1 MPDRDIHSIRQCHA
15 RLRPYTTMSRQ
26 AAATN
31 PSPGQGDLRTNR
43 TMGCSRYTAACSM
56 VSRPPSVPR
65 NVAPPAQST
74 PAPTAAC
81 TGASAAPWQP
91 LSSSAQ
97 RLRRARAACDPAIAL
112 YDDVAWLLEWFG
124 QDILSV
130 AGPAYAQRSLLYDF
144 MTAELLAR
152 VALCPHRLEPVPR
165 TLKKGRQEFLAEAR
179 GRSVLLLPRQVSS
192 ACCCILTRRASEG
205 SASEPALARRKIGEI

>member
-43 TMGCSRYTAACSM
+43 TMGSTRYTAACSM
-56 VSRPPSVPR
+56 VSRPPSIPW

-74 PAPTAAC
+74 PRTTAAC
-81 TGASAAPWQP
+81 TARPQRRGRP

-97 RLRRARAACDPAIAL
+97 RLRHARAACDPAIAL
-112 YDDVAWLLEWFG
+112 YDDVAWLLEWLG

-130 AGPAYAQRSLLYDF
+130 AGPAYAAAQSAVRLHDGRASGPGRLVPASAGTGSSDAQER
-144 MTAELLAR
+144 TAR
-152 VALCPHRLEPVPR
+152 VP
-165 TLKKGRQEFLAEAR
+165 G
-179 GRSVLLLPRQVSS
+179 
-192 ACCCILTRRASEG
+192 
-205 SASEPALARRKIGEI
+205 

>member
-43 TMGCSRYTAACSM
+43 TMGSTRYTAACSM
-56 VSRPPSVPR
+56 VSRPPSIPW

-74 PAPTAAC
+74 PAQRQHAQARPQRR
-81 TGASAAPWQP
+81 GRP

-97 RLRRARAACDPAIAL
+97 RLRHARAACDPAIAL
-112 YDDVAWLLEWFG
+112 YDDVAWLLEWLG

-165 TLKKGRQEFLAEAR
+165 TLKNGRQEFLAEAR
-179 GRSVLLLPRQVSS
+179 GRSVLLPEKPR
-192 ACCCILTRRASEG
+192 I
-205 SASEPALARRKIGEI
+205 

>member
-1 MPDRDIHSIRQCHA
+1 
-15 RLRPYTTMSRQ
+15 MSRQ
-26 AAATN
+26 AAAVYDNVTPGCGHEPFSGARRFAHEPNNGLHSLHCRLFHGLEAAVN
-31 PSPGQGDLRTNR
+31 PLERRASSTID
-43 TMGCSRYTAACSM
+43 AC
-56 VSRPPSVPR
+56 
-65 NVAPPAQST
+65 A
-74 PAPTAAC
+74 TAAC
-81 TGASAAPWQP
+81 TGASQRRGRP

-112 YDDVAWLLEWFG
+112 YDDVAWLLEWLG

-165 TLKKGRQEFLAEAR
+165 TLKNGRQEFLAEAR
-179 GRSVLLLPRQVSS
+179 GRSVLLPEKPR
-192 ACCCILTRRASEG
+192 I
-205 SASEPALARRKIGEI
+205 

>member
-26 AAATN
+26 AAAVYDNVTPGCGHEPFSGARRFAHEPNNGLHSLHCRLFHGLEAAVN
-31 PSPGQGDLRTNR
+31 PLERRASSTID
-43 TMGCSRYTAACSM
+43 ACAQRQHAQA
-56 VSRPPSVPR
+56 RPQR
-65 NVAPPAQST
+65 R
-74 PAPTAAC
+74 
-81 TGASAAPWQP
+81 GRP

-97 RLRRARAACDPAIAL
+97 RLRHARAACDPAIAL
-112 YDDVAWLLEWFG
+112 YDDVAWLLEWLG

-165 TLKKGRQEFLAEAR
+165 TLKNGRQEFLAEAW
-179 GRSVLLLPRQVSS
+179 GRSVLLPEKPR
-192 ACCCILTRRASEG
+192 I
-205 SASEPALARRKIGEI
+205 

>member
-1 MPDRDIHSIRQCHA
+1 MQRQHA
-15 RLRPYTTMSRQ
+15 QARPQRR
-26 AAATN
+26 
-31 PSPGQGDLRTNR
+31 GR
-43 TMGCSRYTAACSM
+43 
-56 VSRPPSVPR
+56 
-65 NVAPPAQST
+65 
-74 PAPTAAC
+74 
-81 TGASAAPWQP
+81 P

-112 YDDVAWLLEWFG
+112 YDDVAWLLEWLG

-165 TLKKGRQEFLAEAR
+165 MLKKGRQEFLAEAR
-179 GRSVLLLPRQVSS
+179 GRSLTVITPASKFRMLLHTNPNS
-192 ACCCILTRRASEG
+192 
-205 SASEPALARRKIGEI
+205 PALAVSLKLSGLRRKIGEI

>member
-1 MPDRDIHSIRQCHA
+1 
-15 RLRPYTTMSRQ
+15 MSRQ
-26 AAATN
+26 AAAVYDNVTPGCGHEPFSGARRFAHEPN
-31 PSPGQGDLRTNR
+31 NELLSLHCRLFHGFEAAFNQSPGTSRLQHNRRLRKR
-43 TMGCSRYTAACSM
+43 QHAQA
-56 VSRPPSVPR
+56 RPQR
-65 NVAPPAQST
+65 R
-74 PAPTAAC
+74 
-81 TGASAAPWQP
+81 GRP

-112 YDDVAWLLEWFG
+112 YDDVAWLLEWLG

-205 SASEPALARRKIGEI
+205 SASEPALARRKICEI